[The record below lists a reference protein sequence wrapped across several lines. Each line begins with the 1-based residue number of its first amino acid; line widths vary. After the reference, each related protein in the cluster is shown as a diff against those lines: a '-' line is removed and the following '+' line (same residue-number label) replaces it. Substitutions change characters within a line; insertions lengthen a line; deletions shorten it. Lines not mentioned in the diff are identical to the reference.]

1 MNELAVLDFIQEH
14 LTGGVGDVLM
24 PAISFLGNG
33 GMIWII
39 LAVVLLLIPKKRKV
53 GLAVVIGLLAMLLLC
68 NIILKQVVGRTRPF
82 EVNTAVKLL
91 VKPPSDYSFPSGH
104 TCAAV
109 TAAAALFFRKSRL
122 WLPVAV
128 AAAVMGFSRLY
139 LYVHYPTDVLG
150 GALLGILC
158 GWIGSILCGQIMK
171 EKSSAGVEQKN
182 RI

>member
-1 MNELAVLDFIQEH
+1 MLIDFLVYKQ
-14 LTGGVGDVLM
+14 LLLLVQFNLQFV
-24 PAISFLGNG
+24 
-33 GMIWII
+33 
-39 LAVVLLLIPKKRKV
+39 VVLRLLECL
-53 GLAVVIGLLAMLLLC
+53 GLEYLCFHEYLAHILLKMLLLC

-82 EVNTAVKLL
+82 DVNTAVKLL